1 MYGSLTN
8 RLNGRQASDEIRVGV
23 GATIY
28 MYSDRIACTVIEIKS
43 KCRAIIQR
51 DKAIR
56 IDKTGAYSESQEYRF
71 ERNENGMQYEI
82 YCRNGIWR
90 VKDSKERVVIGRRD
104 EYYDYTF

>member
-8 RLNGRQASDEIRVGV
+8 RLNERQASDEIKVGV

-43 KCRAIIQR
+43 KCKAVIQR
-51 DKAIR
+51 DNAIR
-56 IDKTGAYSESQEYRF
+56 IDNTGSYSESQEYRY
-71 ERNENGMQYEI
+71 EKNDNGMKFEI

-90 VKDSKERVVIGRRD
+90 VKNSKERVVIGKRN
-104 EYYDYTF
+104 EYYDYSF

>member
-8 RLNGRQASDEIRVGV
+8 RLNERQASDEIRVGV

-28 MYSDRIACTVIEIKS
+28 MYSDRIACTVVEVKS

-51 DKAIR
+51 DKVIR
-56 IDKTGAYSESQEYRF
+56 TDKTGAYSENQEYRF
-71 ERNENGMQYEI
+71 ERNINGMLYEI

-90 VKDSKERVVIGRRD
+90 VKDSKERVVIGKRD